1 MAVIKVRERETWTKY
16 SIIKDCCI
24 ICKQGSVCRMIKKI
38 HDIILSCRIT
48 CHCVTSRKIS
58 HVHYILRIHP
68 MNTENK
74 IPLLPTHK
82 SSATSMD
89 MDAPT
94 QPSAPRGGFKVTD
107 LTVNIPSSLNT
118 SASTSERRPA
128 PSRWGTLEF
137 KIYYLVFMVVVP
149 IMIWIPVSLSSRR
162 SFHLYHRIM
171 VHSLLYSLSP

>member
-1 MAVIKVRERETWTKY
+1 
-16 SIIKDCCI
+16 
-24 ICKQGSVCRMIKKI
+24 
-38 HDIILSCRIT
+38 
-48 CHCVTSRKIS
+48 
-58 HVHYILRIHP
+58 

-82 SSATSMD
+82 SSATSKDVD
-89 MDAPT
+89 MPT
-94 QPSAPRGGFKVTD
+94 QPSAPCGGFKVTD
-107 LTVNIPSSLNT
+107 LTVNIPSSLLNT

-171 VHSLLYSLSP
+171 VHSLLYSFSP